1 MWRCSGGLSVVIKM
15 MSAVNGRTRRKD
27 GQRNRSGGLRVES
40 RTTGLRPVERVAQ
53 PLVVNIR
60 PGVGGQYFTLHQ
72 APISVQ
78 PPRERADSFFSSVFR
93 EESANTKK
101 TPVSVA
107 NTNLRKAS
115 SMGVPMLM
123 LGMRLSWT
131 YDSVRRLTKSTQKL
145 SILKVAV
152 SKCFDFSGLEVMRAT
167 LLVLLALDP
176 FDV

>member
-1 MWRCSGGLSVVIKM
+1 MWRCSGGFSVVIKM

-27 GQRNRSGGLRVES
+27 GQRNRSGGLKVES
-40 RTTGLRPVERVAQ
+40 HTTGLRPVERVAQ
-53 PLVVNIR
+53 PLGVNIR

-78 PPRERADSFFSSVFR
+78 PPRARADSFFYSVFR
-93 EESANTKK
+93 EESANTNK
-101 TPVSVA
+101 TPVIA